1 MAKILIELPQVGE
14 SVVEGVIDKWLKKPG
29 DKVSKF
35 DPLVE
40 VVTDKVNMEVPSPY
54 DGVITRILAQEGAT
68 IPMGAPIAE
77 LETSDPAALQAQPSS
92 HSAPATVPTAP
103 STPNTIGTLVEDSL
117 GVGPTGG
124 GAGPNG
130 QPSETPAG
138 ASVATEER
146 FYSPIVMKLA
156 KEHAIDLAQVKGTG
170 MAGRVTKKDVLEY
183 VESRPKAGVAA
194 PARTPTPAP
203 STPTRP
209 SADEEEVAVSP
220 IRRTIAQHMARS
232 AAEIPHA
239 WAMIEADV
247 TELVKR
253 RQAVREDFKR
263 REGVDL
269 TALPFVIKAVVE
281 SLKEHPLLNSTWRD
295 GKIILKKRINIG
307 VAAAAPEGL
316 VVPVIHDADAMSVAR
331 LNKAVRD
338 LADRARQ
345 NKLTLADVQGGTFS
359 VNNTGAIGTIISRP
373 IINHPQAAILT
384 TETIQKRP
392 VVINDAITIRSMMNL
407 CLSFDHRILDG
418 AEVGTFLQSV
428 KRKLERMGADTP
440 LH

>member
-54 DGVITRILAQEGAT
+54 DGVITRIIAQEGAT

-77 LETSDPAALQAQPSS
+77 LETSDPTALQPKPSHGAS
-92 HSAPATVPTAP
+92 TAP
-103 STPNTIGTLVEDSL
+103 SPTPPPPNTIGTLVEDSL

-130 QPSETPAG
+130 QPAG
-138 ASVATEER
+138 APNAAPVATEER

-156 KEHAIDLAQVKGTG
+156 KEHAIDLSQVKGTG
-170 MAGRVTKKDVLEY
+170 MAGRVTKKDVLDY
-183 VESRPKAGVAA
+183 VESRPKGGVAA
-194 PARTPTPAP
+194 PAKAPAP
-203 STPTRP
+203 SAPVRP
-209 SADEEEVAVSP
+209 AADEEEVTVTS
-220 IRRTIAQHMARS
+220 IRRTIAQHMVKS

-247 TELVKR
+247 TELVKH

-269 TALPFVIKAVVE
+269 TVLPFVIKAVVE

-307 VAAAAPEGL
+307 IAAAAPEGL
-316 VVPVIHDADAMSVAR
+316 VVPVIHDADSMSIAR

-345 NKLTLADVQGGTFS
+345 NKLTLTDVQGGTFS
-359 VNNTGAIGTIISRP
+359 VNNTGAIGTVLSRP

-392 VVINDAITIRSMMNL
+392 VVINDAIAIRSMMNL

-418 AEVGTFLQSV
+418 AEVGAFLQSV

-440 LH
+440 IY